1 MALAEPARE
10 LHCNMKAFQAGEWV
24 VVSLHVLQEA
34 SHARAPVR
42 RWKTWESLCQSIHPA
57 LCLAQLGGLGFRVQ
71 VSGLGFWDVIRGCA
85 CACDARSSLGL
96 ETLKTPKP

>member
-34 SHARAPVR
+34 SHARAPVS

-71 VSGLGFWDVIRGCA
+71 VSGLGMSSGAAHAHVTPAALWDW
-85 CACDARSSLGL
+85 
-96 ETLKTPKP
+96 KP